1 MKIQR
6 LALIFLA
13 LFVPAIIL
21 GNTQSKRVI
30 QAKYIRQPIRLDGW
44 LTEPQWQSA
53 PVATHFV
60 QREPHNGQPATEHT
74 TVRIL
79 YDENNLYLGVVCSD
93 AHPDKII
100 ANTLIRDSSMRG
112 DDRFTIV
119 FDTYLDHQRGFVF
132 TTNPRGARFD
142 AYQAAPEYDPDESW
156 NTVWDVRAHIT
167 DKGWQVEIV
176 IPFKSLRFPN
186 KPNQI
191 WGINF
196 QRYIQRKHEE
206 DLWSGWGYNEGITY
220 MAFAGELHGLTNLKR
235 GHQIEWFPYLKFG
248 AQKESGDGV
257 TQTFLKKTGFNIK
270 YGITPT
276 LTADFTANTDFAQV
290 EADRARINLTRFS
303 LYYPEK
309 RDFFLEGANIFR
321 FGGYRNQI
329 FYSRRIGLSEDGK
342 EISILGGV
350 RLTGRAGKYSIGL
363 LNIQTA
369 REENTPTTNFSVARV
384 QRDFWE
390 QSKFGFIFT
399 QKYQPSTGYVNR
411 AFGGDVN
418 FYFTNFLGDKNLAIY
433 SYLAGTQTPGLHKN
447 NLAYRVM
454 MDYPNDLID
463 SYAYFYTID
472 PNFNPEIGFV
482 RRKGVRRGGGAF
494 RYTPRPHRWG
504 IRKFVFKPIDVD
516 YTTDMS
522 GRMTDFEYELRPLGF
537 STVARDY
544 FEFNLQRSFVL
555 LTEPFQIYKN
565 ITIPS
570 GSYWYNHA
578 EIQYETNP
586 GRFLSGGL
594 FLNWGDF
601 YTGERT
607 VLSTESLA
615 KFNSHFSLSLD
626 FTWNDIRL
634 REGNFQTQEW
644 GSRIR
649 YAFSTRLDARAFVQW
664 NNEDQELNVNFRLHW
679 IPNLGS
685 HFYLVYNHLLG
696 TENRMFQTENQT
708 LILKLNYLFR
718 W

>member
-1 MKIQR
+1 MKFR
-6 LALIFLA
+6 TAVLVLVLIISQSVLIA
-13 LFVPAIIL
+13 E
-21 GNTQSKRVI
+21 THSKRVVQAVRISEPI
-30 QAKYIRQPIRLDGW
+30 QLDGI
-44 LTEPQWQSA
+44 LNEPQWKQA
-53 PVATHFV
+53 VPATDFI
-60 QREPHNGQPATEHT
+60 QREPQNGRPATERT
-74 TVRIL
+74 EVRIL
-79 YDENNLYLGVVCSD
+79 YDANNLYLGVLCYDS
-93 AHPDKII
+93 APDKII

-112 DDRFTIV
+112 DDRFTVV

-132 TTNPRGARFD
+132 VTNPKGARFD
-142 AYQAAPEYDPDESW
+142 AYQAAPEHDPDGSW
-156 NTVWDVRAHIT
+156 NTVWDVRTRIT
-167 DKGWQVEIV
+167 AKGWQAEIV

-186 KPNQI
+186 RPNQV

-206 DLWSGWGYNEGITY
+206 DIWSGWGYNEGITY
-220 MAFAGELHGLTNLKR
+220 LTFAGELHGLINLKR
-235 GHQIEWFPYLKFG
+235 GHQIEWFPYLKAG
-248 AQKESGDGV
+248 IQKEETDGV
-257 TQTFLKKTGFNIK
+257 TQTILRKTGFNIK

-276 LTADFTANTDFAQV
+276 LTADFTVNTDFAQV

-309 RDFFLEGANIFR
+309 RDFFLEGANIFK
-321 FGGYRNQI
+321 FGGYRSQI
-329 FYSRRIGLSEDGK
+329 FYSRRIGLSENGE
-342 EISILGGV
+342 EIPILAGT
-350 RLTGRAGKYSIGL
+350 RLTGRVGKYSVGL

-369 REENTPTTNFSVARV
+369 REAGTPSTNFSVIRM
-384 QRDFWE
+384 QRDFLS
-390 QSKFGFIFT
+390 QSKFGFIAT
-399 QKYQPSTGYVNR
+399 QKYIPKTGYMNR

-433 SYLAGTQTPGLHKN
+433 SYLAGTQTPGLHGN

-482 RRKGVRRGGGAF
+482 RRKGIRRGGGAF

-504 IRKFVFKPIDVD
+504 IRKFVFKPVDVD

-522 GRMTDFEYELRPLGF
+522 GQMTDFEYELRPLGF

-544 FEFNLQRSFVL
+544 FEFNLQRSFVR
-555 LTEPFQIYKN
+555 LTEPFSIYGD
-565 ITIPS
+565 IEIPA

-586 GRFLSGGL
+586 GRFLSGAL
-594 FLNWGDF
+594 FLNWGNF
-601 YTGERT
+601 YTGKRT
-607 VLSTESLA
+607 VFATESLA
-615 KFNSHFSLSLD
+615 KFNAHFSVSLD
-626 FTWNDIRL
+626 FTWNNIRL
-634 REGNFQTQEW
+634 REGSFQTQEW

-649 YAFSTRLDARAFVQW
+649 YAFSTLLDTRAFVQW
-664 NNEDQELNVNFRLHW
+664 NNEDQELNLNFRLHW

-685 HFYLVYNHLLG
+685 HFYLVYNHLLS
-696 TENRMFQTENQT
+696 TENRTFKTENRT

>member
-1 MKIQR
+1 MKFR
-6 LALIFLA
+6 VATGLVSIFLFFQTGFA
-13 LFVPAIIL
+13 
-21 GNTQSKRVI
+21 GNAPRRVVQAVRISTPI
-30 QAKYIRQPIRLDGW
+30 QLDGF
-44 LTEPQWQSA
+44 LNDPQWSKA
-53 PVATHFV
+53 KPATHFV
-60 QREPHNGQPATEHT
+60 QREPQNGKPATERT
-74 TVRIL
+74 EVRIL
-79 YDENNLYLGVVCSD
+79 YDTNNLYLGVRCYDS
-93 AHPDKII
+93 HPDKII
-100 ANTLIRDSSMRG
+100 ANTLIRDSDMEG
-112 DDRFTIV
+112 DDRFTVV

-132 TTNPRGARFD
+132 VTNPLGARFD
-142 AYQAAPEYDPDESW
+142 AYQSAPEHDPNSNW
-156 NTVWDVRAHIT
+156 NTVWDARSRIT
-167 DKGWQVEIV
+167 SKGWQAEIV

-186 KPNQI
+186 VPNQV
-191 WGINF
+191 WGVNF

-206 DLWSGWGYNEGITY
+206 DIWSGWGYNEGITY
-220 MAFAGELHGLTNLKR
+220 LAFAGELHGLNNLKR
-235 GHQIEWFPYLKFG
+235 GHQIEWFPYLKLG
-248 AQKESGDGV
+248 AQKENVDGAK
-257 TQTFLKKTGFNIK
+257 QTILKKTGFNIK

-276 LTADFTANTDFAQV
+276 LTADFTVNTDFAQV

-309 RDFFLEGANIFR
+309 REFFLEGANIFK
-321 FGGYRNQI
+321 FGGFRNQV
-329 FYSRRIGLSEDGK
+329 FYSRRIGLSENGE
-342 EISILGGV
+342 EIPILGGA

-369 REENTPTTNFSVARV
+369 HKGNTPSTNFSVVRV
-384 QRDFWE
+384 QRDFLS
-390 QSKFGFIFT
+390 QSKFGFITT
-399 QKYQPSTGYVNR
+399 QKYIPKTGYTNR
-411 AFGGDVN
+411 AFGADVN

-433 SYLAGTQTPGLHKN
+433 SFLAGTQTPSLHGN
-447 NLAYRVM
+447 NLAYRIL

-482 RRKGVRRGGGAF
+482 RRKAIRRGGGAF

-522 GRMTDFEYELRPLGF
+522 GQMESFEYELRPLGF

-544 FEFNLQRSFVL
+544 FEFNLQRSFERL
-555 LTEPFQIYKN
+555 DEPFPIYGN
-565 ITIPS
+565 IVIPP

-586 GRFLSGGL
+586 GRFLSGAL
-594 FLNWGDF
+594 FLNSGAF
-601 YTGERT
+601 YTGRRT
-607 VLSTESLA
+607 VFSTESLA

-626 FTWNDIRL
+626 FTWNDIHL
-634 REGNFQTQEW
+634 KEGSFQTQEW

-649 YAFSTRLDARAFVQW
+649 YAFSTLLDARAFVQW

-685 HFYLVYNHLLG
+685 HFYLVYNHLLS
-696 TENRMFQTENQT
+696 TANRTFQTENRT
-708 LILKLNYLFR
+708 VILKLNYLFR